1 LCVYLTGTDVAP
13 NNLTVIHYHLP
24 EASPQ
29 HSTNTAYK
37 AGQRYALTYQ
47 APAMPRASLDN
58 VLQYINTVVDILLS
72 VHGSQLP
79 LISTVARLSSL
90 LVETM
95 DVGVL
100 PH

>member
-1 LCVYLTGTDVAP
+1 
-13 NNLTVIHYHLP
+13 
-24 EASPQ
+24 
-29 HSTNTAYK
+29 
-37 AGQRYALTYQ
+37 
-47 APAMPRASLDN
+47 MPRASLDN